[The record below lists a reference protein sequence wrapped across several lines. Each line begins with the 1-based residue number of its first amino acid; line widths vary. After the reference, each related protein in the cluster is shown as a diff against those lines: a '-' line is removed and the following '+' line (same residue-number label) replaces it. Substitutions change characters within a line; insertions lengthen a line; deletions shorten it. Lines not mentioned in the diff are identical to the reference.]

1 MSNATSRPLL
11 RRPQF
16 PSDLRRLFR
25 ELARFA
31 VASSFGVATASC
43 TRYQLDGGPEPIRE
57 PEPGGQG
64 GYSGQGPI
72 QNDGGWGGIGGAGG
86 VGGAAGASG
95 VGGFSGSAGFGGFG
109 GDAGVGGFGGT
120 AGMIPEAPWQAIP
133 CDPNTLQPR
142 LIAFGGLQRPIDFA
156 ALYRVA
162 FDNWGEPLGDGGSAE
177 PAGYVVEQ
185 ILLGEACANANDFA
199 TCNQSL
205 AALKPTPE
213 SCLNGDACRVLITT
227 EGDALARIEERAA
240 LVALVGPIDTDKEAA
255 LAVWLTGTEV
265 ACVQENVEP
274 PFGTRTRNVEGGIEV
289 ETRVNDCANSTTYV
303 RRELV
308 RTDGSVVFLSQTDE
322 GFGWGCPVAGRRPE
336 GLQAVATPA
345 PCSELGVYFASAAHL
360 EAASVHAFARFA
372 RELHALG
379 APEEL
384 VSDAWRAALEEIAHT
399 QMVSM
404 IAERFGAEVPEP
416 CIEAPAA
423 RDAFSI
429 ALENAVE
436 GCVRETYGALVAWYQ
451 AETAIDPMVKN
462 AMAQIAEDETR
473 HADLS
478 WRVAR
483 WLEPQLSEH
492 ERARIDTARSVAF
505 GALRDELSA
514 AGLSATASALIG
526 LPDQNGSVALLN
538 QLGSALSLS
547 A

>member
-1 MSNATSRPLL
+1 
-11 RRPQF
+11 
-16 PSDLRRLFR
+16 LFR

-31 VASSFGVATASC
+31 VASSFGVAAASC
-43 TRYQLDGGPEPIRE
+43 TRYQIDGGEPMPE

-72 QNDGGWGGIGGAGG
+72 QNDGGWGGAGGASGAAG
-86 VGGAAGASG
+86 VGGT
-95 VGGFSGSAGFGGFG
+95 GGFSGSAGFGGVG
-109 GDAGVGGFGGT
+109 GVSGIGGFGGT
-120 AGMIPEAPWQAIP
+120 AGMIPDAPWQAIP
-133 CDPNTLQPR
+133 CDPNTLQPS
-142 LIAFGGLQRPIDFA
+142 LLSFGSLQRPIDFA
-156 ALYRVA
+156 ALYRVV
-162 FDNWGEPLGDGGSAE
+162 FDAWGFPLEDGGTTE
-177 PAGYVVEQ
+177 PAGYVTEQ
-185 ILLGEACANANDFA
+185 ILLGEACSNANDWA

-240 LVALVGPIDTDKEAA
+240 LVGLLGSIDTAREAA
-255 LAVWLTGTEV
+255 LAVWLTGTDV
-265 ACVQENVEP
+265 ACVHENVEP
-274 PFGTRTRNVEGGIEV
+274 PRGTRTRAVDGGIEV
-289 ETRVNDCANSTTYV
+289 ETRVEDCGASNTYV

-308 RTDGSVVFLSQTDE
+308 RADGTVVFISQTSE
-322 GFGWGCPVAGRRPE
+322 GTPWSCPVAGRRPE
-336 GLQAVATPA
+336 GLQAVTSPA

-384 VSDAWRAALEEIAHT
+384 VADAWRAALEEITHT
-399 QMVSM
+399 KMVGM

-416 CIEAPAA
+416 CIEAPAP
-423 RDAFSI
+423 RDVFAI

-451 AETAIDPMVKN
+451 AETALDPMVKN

-478 WRVAR
+478 WRVAQ

-492 ERARIDTARSVAF
+492 ERARIDTARRDAF
-505 GALRDELSA
+505 SALRDELSA
-514 AGLSATASALIG
+514 AGLSAAASALIG